1 MSDKNLNSILPATYF
16 PEWWNIHTHRC
27 NHHSR
32 LPTFEKEHSLGRALL
47 GDWGRIGAVSICTKD
62 KNIKVVPQI
71 SNSLYGRL
79 HYTELPAPV
88 LPAHYLPQDCFV
100 ESGGSCSQGSFLD
113 STAAF
118 DAGYGNLLNDAL
130 FGEQASAA
138 FLIGKM
144 QGIIRTSAV
153 SLDEKSAKSA
163 KVYECLEQ
171 LEHLATEGSNC
182 LKSKAQRQI
191 LECIRCEIYPPP
203 ESDDVLEEQWLDTI
217 TEPSAKRR
225 RLSIHEKH
233 RASGPVLPVML
244 SKLCDFETEERNTD
258 ENRLLAA
265 VDPFLIRLASRLVNP
280 VFFGHG
286 LLRTAGRFVFWSVPH
301 RSAPPYLWLSKLSET
316 NQFSPIS
323 VPLSDLPVSH
333 TRMCELDVQCD
344 DELSLR
350 YNIVSRWDSSTTTNN
365 VALTRIR
372 ISDDGTS
379 AHLEQ
384 SFLPPLPN
392 TASSICTSPWTNDAQ
407 FAIAGTH
414 LTLCR
419 DKTAYVRLYS
429 LSDEPSFYWTCR
441 VFLDDHTDGVGAE
454 SEGNLSALGLSTLP
468 EDPVQSLLD
477 AHLQFI
483 KPINQSLIRASSVAG
498 WQMGVR
504 IGFASHPTE
513 LCLST
518 CRRLLLLD
526 TRQCSSARE
535 LFSTVAN
542 PAVLNSS
549 EYFTY
554 VAPKFL
560 GDVYA
565 LVTTPYSTVM
575 VDKRMP
581 GRTVLHTQHN
591 LPAPPVYVD
600 WSTAAAH
607 VRERHEMPEL
617 MLAAV
622 SQYPAD
628 TSLVGFNFTSVSGP
642 QLVGPSLMG
651 ARLTPGL
658 CEFHGELPLRLVKG
672 DVAKERLLTSLC
684 GLSVLPVTDEGI
696 QVLTLTSHGDLF
708 RHTWVFE
715 DSHAAEFSQTNR
727 DRISHWLSNLICRP
741 TDVEPPYKPS
751 SAQIVD
757 LTQLSRLETP
767 DRNSKTPRKKSQQS
781 YWEFSDLVT
790 RADLSPALANQSE
803 HLVNDLESIWREN
816 DSTYIASTEES
827 SSHTRGKLTDARVAE
842 ERKRGA
848 IRPDRMNPLGNYW
861 NRFVSA
867 CATSARATA
876 PGGGAAILHKS
887 ATEWQGLTD
896 MARVLLRN
904 CPASRL
910 AVLDHMTP
918 LFGEY
923 FVLWWQKHHH
933 QKVGQQAAT
942 TDICGEGFEDLVA
955 AESVLCAIARMLRE
969 LVLLNSG
976 SDEFASGVCSWVLA
990 RLRPACI
997 VPPTQMLSSLR
1008 RLLNANSRSKS
1019 SFSWKVT
1026 RADEIPKHLS
1036 IDPTEPDLDDDGKK
1050 KAHSRVKESN
1060 LFSVPGT
1067 HRPTSSDSEA
1077 SDSEDTDDVEYSSPE
1092 VPAAALPTSEPTTTD
1107 SLDLSSTSAANK
1119 QLLGPWA
1126 HCRVLIELLQLAY
1139 ELIMGHAVRLST
1151 IQSLLAIATVPLPSE
1166 LSTVILPSQS
1176 GYIPSPSSV
1185 LPHWVVIWILY
1196 QVSRHED
1203 NGTVSIQRL
1212 VDLILDA
1219 SVQFPLAPS
1228 IVLDSLG
1235 NTPDTLT
1242 GWLVEKRVDLHFWIT
1257 SCLTHLLFL
1266 GDQVGVFVS
1275 DSISRKVRKWITSS
1289 ANKAVG
1295 EIFDEQVA
1303 GRRLISLILHLGLLS
1318 VPTPPSAP
1326 PTALQSVPA
1335 QASSTSSPALPS
1347 RPESRQYRSH
1357 GPDPSSFIS
1366 AVHDGSSP
1374 MFKAPFSQSPA
1385 GGLYGRHFGPRHAHH
1400 PLRPAA
1406 LPFPFANPPPP
1417 MVPPGSTLPGPGS
1430 LPNQTSQFPPWRLQS
1445 THTSVSPSPIRSRG
1459 QSTEKQNNMG
1469 SEAKSGPPRQPAS
1482 LIWLLN
1488 LAKCIRSSTIL
1499 VVIDE
1504 LVKLDAVQLHQLFS
1518 SLYTS
1523 SEKQQ
1528 LLQMTTDVI
1537 LTAPDGSGCDRLL
1550 TFLLDAS
1557 MIRCIKPD
1565 GQDNETVEPKTI
1577 ALEWLS
1583 DTCTQLLKVAC
1594 TSLLCMVYAR
1604 AESVDTLNRGGCEG
1618 LLRAAQRLATATVP
1632 YPQSALTNGFTA
1644 PRGSNLFNYLTNPNT
1659 PPSVLV
1665 CVCQLLVALELTVEV
1680 NLVVRAL
1687 FHLCSASYTDHPEQD
1702 SSIAPA
1708 FLFFPLLEEYEVG
1721 RNARLLGSST
1731 SSIPP
1736 LMGLTVSS
1744 SSSHTHSLLVDQL
1757 LPRVWTS
1764 VVESPTCCITLR
1776 SLLWLV
1782 QREKVLTSNRFTTAC
1797 LLTALASQLVPMLK
1811 LMCATDDK
1819 TAIDL
1824 LLALFEE
1831 ATALVI
1837 GQRPSPRHPCPQPG
1851 LTLSVSECISVG
1863 RLTVQLARTLLKQS
1877 TLCVSTPDELARSIQ
1892 LFQRLQDV
1900 LTDLAG
1906 RYPLLRS
1913 TALRCATTANSF
1925 AEVCGTKS
1933 GDLTAFVSP
1942 TRNSASVRSFD
1953 WRTLVTPNCLPDIVL
1968 DSTKRGACFS
1978 VDGDDANV
1986 SSLLL
1991 SNPPPDG
1998 ALHTGPA
2005 NDSLARGQLRR
2016 RVRTADQTEDFKR
2029 PPGTNFSGSGNS
2041 EGPTQNTVW
2050 HPVHLHWLR
2059 LIDRLSGEF
2068 NTKMVSCTTKT
2079 KEHTTGTVRHFSHL
2093 VGNGLQNLLLPHGA
2107 YLPQTTIA
2115 HLPNPL
2121 ALVLA
2126 PSGIGLERV
2135 IGLLHCFCPEVKSHA
2150 IGQYGPDNLATRTR
2164 AATRLLENSLF
2175 HVLHTEEHVQKHETN
2190 RSGNDLPAT
2199 ACDDP
2204 FLTMI
2209 DKQESL
2215 FPSPKVLLGLLM
2227 GLEAIWAGPLA
2238 PKISLSDALAYFSA
2252 NEGMYAQGIF
2262 PIKWSPEVC
2271 LAQARRLAVDYGQR
2285 RVDCQSALFR
2295 LTKQLLIVLYKLCY
2309 NHDHSIQQSTKAST
2323 GDQPPRSAGSAHLPL
2338 DRLLYCVTP
2347 RELAILL
2354 SDIRRNLRLRMAF
2367 DWIKQRKQLSGNST
2381 AEQLVD
2387 VYLTV
2392 DNLPP
2397 PPAFI
2402 TPGLLLAVLHAHL
2415 IEPGVAELLGPLLN
2429 SMHVLHSA
2437 PDSIRSAELMND
2449 PTVLEEVDVDGELVV
2464 VLND

>member
-1 MSDKNLNSILPATYF
+1 MTDENINSILPTTYF

-47 GDWGRIGAVSICTKD
+47 GDWGRIGAASICTKD
-62 KNIKVVPQI
+62 KHVEVVPQI

-88 LPAHYLPQDCFV
+88 LSAHYLPQDHFV
-100 ESGGSCSQGSFLD
+100 ESSGSCSQGSFLD

-153 SLDEKSAKSA
+153 SLDEKNAKSA

-203 ESDDVLEEQWLDTI
+203 EEDNALEEQWLDTI
-217 TEPSAKRR
+217 TEPSSKRR
-225 RLSIHEKH
+225 RLSVNEKH
-233 RASGPVLPVML
+233 QASGPVLPVML
-244 SKLCDFETEERNTD
+244 SKLCDFGTEEQNTD
-258 ENRLLAA
+258 ENRLMAA

-286 LLRTAGRFVFWSVPH
+286 LLRTAGRSVFWSVPH
-301 RSAPPYLWLSKLSET
+301 RNAPPYLWLSKLSET
-316 NQFSPIS
+316 SQFSPIS
-323 VPLSDLPVSH
+323 VPLSDLPVSR
-333 TRMCELDVQCD
+333 TRMCELDVQFE
-344 DELSLR
+344 DELSLY

-365 VALTRIR
+365 VALMRIR
-372 ISDDGTS
+372 LSDDGTS
-379 AHLEQ
+379 ARLEH

-392 TASSICTSPWTNDAQ
+392 IASSICTSPWSNDAQ

-414 LTLCR
+414 LTPCR

-429 LSDEPSFYWTCR
+429 LSDQPSFYWTCR

-483 KPINQSLIRASSVAG
+483 KPINRSHIRASSVAG

-535 LFSTVAN
+535 LFSTGAN

-600 WSTAAAH
+600 WSSVAAH
-607 VRERHEMPEL
+607 ARERHDMPEL
-617 MLAAV
+617 LLTAV

-628 TSLVGFNFTSVSGP
+628 TSLVGFNFTSISGP

-672 DVAKERLLTSLC
+672 DAAKQRLLTSLC
-684 GLSVLPVTDEGI
+684 GLSVLPLTDKGI
-696 QVLTLTSHGDLF
+696 HVLTLTSHGDLF

-715 DSHAAEFSQTNR
+715 DSHASEVSQTNR
-727 DRISHWLSNLICRP
+727 DRISYWLSNLICRQ
-741 TDVEPPYKPS
+741 TDVGPPYKTS

-767 DRNSKTPRKKSQQS
+767 DRNLKTPRKKSQS

-790 RADLSPALANQSE
+790 RTDLSPTLANQSE
-803 HLVNDLESIWREN
+803 HLVGDLESIWREN
-816 DSTYIASTEES
+816 DPAHIASMKES

-842 ERKRGA
+842 ERRRGA
-848 IRPDRMNPLGNYW
+848 IRPTIMNQLGNYW
-861 NRFVSA
+861 NRFVSV
-867 CATSARATA
+867 CATSARATP

-976 SDEFASGVCSWVLA
+976 SDEFASGACSWVLA

-1019 SFSWKVT
+1019 SFGWKVT
-1026 RADEIPKHLS
+1026 RVDEIPKHLS
-1036 IDPTEPDLDDDGKK
+1036 VDPAEPDLDDDGKK
-1050 KAHSRVKESN
+1050 KTRSKIKESS
-1060 LFSVPGT
+1060 LSSVPGT
-1067 HRPTSSDSEA
+1067 HRLTSSDSEA
-1077 SDSEDTDDVEYSSPE
+1077 SDSEDTDDVEYPSPE
-1092 VPAAALPTSEPTTTD
+1092 VPAATLRSSEPTTTD

-1126 HCRVLIELLQLAY
+1126 HCPVLIELLQLAY

-1166 LSTVILPSQS
+1166 LSTVISPSQS
-1176 GYIPSPSSV
+1176 GYVPSPSSV

-1228 IVLDSLG
+1228 VVLDSLG

-1275 DSISRKVRKWITSS
+1275 DSISRKVKKWIISS
-1289 ANKAVG
+1289 ANKTVG
-1295 EIFDEQVA
+1295 ETFDEQVTA
-1303 GRRLISLILHLGLLS
+1303 RRLISLILHLGLLS

-1326 PTALQSVPA
+1326 PTALPSVPA
-1335 QASSTSSPALPS
+1335 QASNSSSSALPN
-1347 RPESRQYRSH
+1347 RPDSRQYRSH
-1357 GPDPSSFIS
+1357 GPDPSLFIS
-1366 AVHDGSSP
+1366 TVHDGSSP

-1406 LPFPFANPPPP
+1406 VPFPFANPPPP
-1417 MVPPGSTLPGPGS
+1417 MVPPGSTLPGPAS
-1430 LPNQTSQFPPWRLQS
+1430 LPSQTSQFPPWRLQS
-1445 THTSVSPSPIRSRG
+1445 THTSVSLSPIHSRG

-1469 SEAKSGPPRQPAS
+1469 SDTKSGPPRQPAS
-1482 LIWLLN
+1482 LVWLLN
-1488 LAKCIRSSTIL
+1488 LAKCIRSSTIF

-1504 LVKLDAVQLHQLFS
+1504 LVKLDAVQLYQLFN
-1518 SLYTS
+1518 SLYTSS

-1528 LLQMTTDVI
+1528 LLQMTTEVI

-1557 MIRCIKPD
+1557 MIRCVKPD
-1565 GQDNETVEPKTI
+1565 GQDKETVEPKTV
-1577 ALEWLS
+1577 AVEWLS

-1618 LLRAAQRLATATVP
+1618 LLRAGQRLATATVP
-1632 YPQSALTNGFTA
+1632 YPQSALTNDLTA
-1644 PRGSNLFNYLTNPNT
+1644 CRGSNLFNYLTNPNT

-1687 FHLCSASYTDHPEQD
+1687 FHLCSASHIGRPEQD
-1702 SSIAPA
+1702 ASIGPA
-1708 FLFFPLLEEYEVG
+1708 FLFFPLLEEYEAG
-1721 RNARLLGSST
+1721 RNARLLVCVCVSM
-1731 SSIPP
+1731 PP
-1736 LMGLTVSS
+1736 LIGLTVSLS
-1744 SSSHTHSLLVDQL
+1744 ASHTHSLLVDQL

-1764 VVESPTCCITLR
+1764 VVESPTCCTTLR

-1782 QREKVLTSNRFTTAC
+1782 QREKVLTSNRFTTPS
-1797 LLTALASQLVPMLK
+1797 LLTALASQLVSMLK

-1819 TAIDL
+1819 TAIHL
-1824 LLALFEE
+1824 LLTLFEE

-1851 LTLSVSECISVG
+1851 LTLSVSQCISVG

-1877 TLCVSTPDELARSIQ
+1877 AIYVSTPAELAKSIQ

-1900 LTDLAG
+1900 VTDLAG

-1913 TALRCATTANSF
+1913 TALRFSTTADSF
-1925 AEVCGTKS
+1925 AEVG
-1933 GDLTAFVSP
+1933 G
-1942 TRNSASVRSFD
+1942 
-1953 WRTLVTPNCLPDIVL
+1953 
-1968 DSTKRGACFS
+1968 FS
-1978 VDGDDANV
+1978 LG
-1986 SSLLL
+1986 
-1991 SNPPPDG
+1991 
-1998 ALHTGPA
+1998 
-2005 NDSLARGQLRR
+2005 R
-2016 RVRTADQTEDFKR
+2016 
-2029 PPGTNFSGSGNS
+2029 
-2041 EGPTQNTVW
+2041 
-2050 HPVHLHWLR
+2050 
-2059 LIDRLSGEF
+2059 
-2068 NTKMVSCTTKT
+2068 
-2079 KEHTTGTVRHFSHL
+2079 
-2093 VGNGLQNLLLPHGA
+2093 
-2107 YLPQTTIA
+2107 
-2115 HLPNPL
+2115 
-2121 ALVLA
+2121 
-2126 PSGIGLERV
+2126 
-2135 IGLLHCFCPEVKSHA
+2135 
-2150 IGQYGPDNLATRTR
+2150 
-2164 AATRLLENSLF
+2164 
-2175 HVLHTEEHVQKHETN
+2175 
-2190 RSGNDLPAT
+2190 
-2199 ACDDP
+2199 
-2204 FLTMI
+2204 
-2209 DKQESL
+2209 
-2215 FPSPKVLLGLLM
+2215 FP
-2227 GLEAIWAGPLA
+2227 
-2238 PKISLSDALAYFSA
+2238 
-2252 NEGMYAQGIF
+2252 
-2262 PIKWSPEVC
+2262 
-2271 LAQARRLAVDYGQR
+2271 
-2285 RVDCQSALFR
+2285 
-2295 LTKQLLIVLYKLCY
+2295 
-2309 NHDHSIQQSTKAST
+2309 
-2323 GDQPPRSAGSAHLPL
+2323 
-2338 DRLLYCVTP
+2338 
-2347 RELAILL
+2347 
-2354 SDIRRNLRLRMAF
+2354 
-2367 DWIKQRKQLSGNST
+2367 
-2381 AEQLVD
+2381 
-2387 VYLTV
+2387 
-2392 DNLPP
+2392 
-2397 PPAFI
+2397 
-2402 TPGLLLAVLHAHL
+2402 
-2415 IEPGVAELLGPLLN
+2415 
-2429 SMHVLHSA
+2429 
-2437 PDSIRSAELMND
+2437 
-2449 PTVLEEVDVDGELVV
+2449 
-2464 VLND
+2464 

>member
-1 MSDKNLNSILPATYF
+1 
-16 PEWWNIHTHRC
+16 
-27 NHHSR
+27 
-32 LPTFEKEHSLGRALL
+32 
-47 GDWGRIGAVSICTKD
+47 
-62 KNIKVVPQI
+62 
-71 SNSLYGRL
+71 
-79 HYTELPAPV
+79 
-88 LPAHYLPQDCFV
+88 
-100 ESGGSCSQGSFLD
+100 
-113 STAAF
+113 
-118 DAGYGNLLNDAL
+118 
-130 FGEQASAA
+130 
-138 FLIGKM
+138 
-144 QGIIRTSAV
+144 
-153 SLDEKSAKSA
+153 
-163 KVYECLEQ
+163 
-171 LEHLATEGSNC
+171 
-182 LKSKAQRQI
+182 
-191 LECIRCEIYPPP
+191 
-203 ESDDVLEEQWLDTI
+203 
-217 TEPSAKRR
+217 
-225 RLSIHEKH
+225 
-233 RASGPVLPVML
+233 
-244 SKLCDFETEERNTD
+244 
-258 ENRLLAA
+258 
-265 VDPFLIRLASRLVNP
+265 
-280 VFFGHG
+280 
-286 LLRTAGRFVFWSVPH
+286 
-301 RSAPPYLWLSKLSET
+301 
-316 NQFSPIS
+316 
-323 VPLSDLPVSH
+323 
-333 TRMCELDVQCD
+333 
-344 DELSLR
+344 
-350 YNIVSRWDSSTTTNN
+350 
-365 VALTRIR
+365 
-372 ISDDGTS
+372 
-379 AHLEQ
+379 
-384 SFLPPLPN
+384 
-392 TASSICTSPWTNDAQ
+392 
-407 FAIAGTH
+407 
-414 LTLCR
+414 
-419 DKTAYVRLYS
+419 
-429 LSDEPSFYWTCR
+429 
-441 VFLDDHTDGVGAE
+441 
-454 SEGNLSALGLSTLP
+454 
-468 EDPVQSLLD
+468 
-477 AHLQFI
+477 
-483 KPINQSLIRASSVAG
+483 
-498 WQMGVR
+498 
-504 IGFASHPTE
+504 
-513 LCLST
+513 
-518 CRRLLLLD
+518 
-526 TRQCSSARE
+526 
-535 LFSTVAN
+535 
-542 PAVLNSS
+542 
-549 EYFTY
+549 
-554 VAPKFL
+554 
-560 GDVYA
+560 
-565 LVTTPYSTVM
+565 
-575 VDKRMP
+575 
-581 GRTVLHTQHN
+581 
-591 LPAPPVYVD
+591 
-600 WSTAAAH
+600 
-607 VRERHEMPEL
+607 
-617 MLAAV
+617 
-622 SQYPAD
+622 
-628 TSLVGFNFTSVSGP
+628 
-642 QLVGPSLMG
+642 
-651 ARLTPGL
+651 
-658 CEFHGELPLRLVKG
+658 
-672 DVAKERLLTSLC
+672 
-684 GLSVLPVTDEGI
+684 
-696 QVLTLTSHGDLF
+696 
-708 RHTWVFE
+708 
-715 DSHAAEFSQTNR
+715 
-727 DRISHWLSNLICRP
+727 
-741 TDVEPPYKPS
+741 
-751 SAQIVD
+751 
-757 LTQLSRLETP
+757 
-767 DRNSKTPRKKSQQS
+767 
-781 YWEFSDLVT
+781 
-790 RADLSPALANQSE
+790 
-803 HLVNDLESIWREN
+803 
-816 DSTYIASTEES
+816 
-827 SSHTRGKLTDARVAE
+827 
-842 ERKRGA
+842 
-848 IRPDRMNPLGNYW
+848 MNPLGNYW
-861 NRFVSA
+861 NRFVSV

-887 ATEWQGLTD
+887 AAEWQGLTD

-976 SDEFASGVCSWVLA
+976 SDEFASGACSWVLA

-1019 SFSWKVT
+1019 SFGWKVT
-1026 RADEIPKHLS
+1026 RVDEIPKHLS
-1036 IDPTEPDLDDDGKK
+1036 VDPAEPDLDDDSKK
-1050 KAHSRVKESN
+1050 KSRSRAKESS

-1077 SDSEDTDDVEYSSPE
+1077 SDSEDTDDVEYPSPE
-1092 VPAAALPTSEPTTTD
+1092 APAAVLPSSGPTTTD

-1166 LSTVILPSQS
+1166 LSTVISPSQS

-1228 IVLDSLG
+1228 VVLDSLG

-1275 DSISRKVRKWITSS
+1275 DSISRKVKKWITSS

-1295 EIFDEQVA
+1295 EIFDEQVTA
-1303 GRRLISLILHLGLLS
+1303 HRLISLILHLGLLS

-1326 PTALQSVPA
+1326 STALPSVPA
-1335 QASSTSSPALPS
+1335 QASSSSSPALPS
-1347 RPESRQYRSH
+1347 RPESRQYRPH
-1357 GPDPSSFIS
+1357 GPDPSLLIS

-1406 LPFPFANPPPP
+1406 VPFPFVNPPPP

-1430 LPNQTSQFPPWRLQS
+1430 LPSQTPQFPPWRLQN
-1445 THTSVSPSPIRSRG
+1445 THTSVSPSPIQPRG

-1469 SEAKSGPPRQPAS
+1469 SDTKSGPLRQPAS

-1488 LAKCIRSSTIL
+1488 LAKCIRSSTIF

-1504 LVKLDAVQLHQLFS
+1504 LVKLDALRLYQLFS
-1518 SLYTS
+1518 SLYTSS

-1528 LLQMTTDVI
+1528 LLQMTTEVF

-1565 GQDNETVEPKTI
+1565 GQDNEAVEPKTI

-1644 PRGSNLFNYLTNPNT
+1644 CRGSNLFNYLTNPNT

-1687 FHLCSASYTDHPEQD
+1687 FHLCSVSYTDRPERD
-1702 SSIAPA
+1702 ASIGPA
-1708 FLFFPLLEEYEVG
+1708 FLFFPLLEEYEAG
-1721 RNARLLGSST
+1721 RNARLLGSSV

-1736 LMGLTVSS
+1736 LMGLTVLL

-1764 VVESPTCCITLR
+1764 VVESPTCCIILR

-1782 QREKVLTSNRFTTAC
+1782 QREKVLTSNRFTTPR

-1811 LMCATDDK
+1811 LMCATHDK
-1819 TAIDL
+1819 TAIHL
-1824 LLALFEE
+1824 LLTLFEE

-1851 LTLSVSECISVG
+1851 LTLSVSQCISVG

-1877 TLCVSTPDELARSIQ
+1877 TICVSTPDGLAKSVQ

-1900 LTDLAG
+1900 VTDLAG

-1933 GDLTAFVSP
+1933 GDLTAFVFP
-1942 TRNSASVRSFD
+1942 TRSSASVRSFD

-1968 DSTKRGACFS
+1968 DSTRRGAWFS
-1978 VDGDDANV
+1978 ADGDDSNV

-1991 SNPPPDG
+1991 TNPPPDG
-1998 ALHTGPA
+1998 ALHAGSA
-2005 NDSLARGQLRR
+2005 SDGLARGQLRR
-2016 RVRTADQTEDFKR
+2016 RVRTVDQTEDFKR
-2029 PPGTNFSGSGNS
+2029 LSGTNFTDSGNS
-2041 EGPTQNTVW
+2041 EGSTQNTVW

-2059 LIDRLSGEF
+2059 LIDRLSGEL
-2068 NTKMVSCTTKT
+2068 NTKVVSCISKT
-2079 KEHTTGTVRHFSHL
+2079 KEHTAGTVRHFSHL

-2150 IGQYGPDNLATRTR
+2150 IGQYGPDNLANRTR

-2175 HVLHTEEHVQKHETN
+2175 HVLHTEEHVQKHETS

-2199 ACDDP
+2199 ACD
-2204 FLTMI
+2204 
-2209 DKQESL
+2209 
-2215 FPSPKVLLGLLM
+2215 
-2227 GLEAIWAGPLA
+2227 
-2238 PKISLSDALAYFSA
+2238 
-2252 NEGMYAQGIF
+2252 
-2262 PIKWSPEVC
+2262 
-2271 LAQARRLAVDYGQR
+2271 ARRGLRTTSRRLSVRTIPAYQAV
-2285 RVDCQSALFR
+2285 
-2295 LTKQLLIVLYKLCY
+2295 T
-2309 NHDHSIQQSTKAST
+2309 
-2323 GDQPPRSAGSAHLPL
+2323 
-2338 DRLLYCVTP
+2338 
-2347 RELAILL
+2347 L
-2354 SDIRRNLRLRMAF
+2354 SSV
-2367 DWIKQRKQLSGNST
+2367 Q
-2381 AEQLVD
+2381 
-2387 VYLTV
+2387 
-2392 DNLPP
+2392 
-2397 PPAFI
+2397 
-2402 TPGLLLAVLHAHL
+2402 
-2415 IEPGVAELLGPLLN
+2415 
-2429 SMHVLHSA
+2429 
-2437 PDSIRSAELMND
+2437 
-2449 PTVLEEVDVDGELVV
+2449 TVL
-2464 VLND
+2464 